1 MEILRSNPVIR
12 VIRSDD
18 EYKAALAEIER
29 LIDRNPPARTPDAEK
44 LEVLTLVVQDYEQ
57 QRIES
62 RAHDPIEAIKFRME
76 QQNLTPRDLVPFIG
90 SRSKV
95 SEVLSRKRPLT
106 LSMIRALHRGFGIPA
121 SALLQQQALF
131 DFQEAPIEWDRFP
144 LREMIAR
151 GWIKEKVRDLRGQ
164 SEQLLR
170 NFLAPIGSVS
180 EALAMYKQTRYV
192 RSARQMDE
200 YALTAWTAR
209 IIIRALEAP
218 TSTNYRPGV
227 VDMRFMQE
235 LARLSTFDT
244 GPRLAQEYLARHG
257 ICLIIESHLPRT
269 HLDGAAILIE
279 GARPVIGL
287 TLRHDRIDN
296 FWFVLMHELA
306 HIARHLSKQTSS
318 FYDDLDVGDQGD
330 QREKEADQLAGEA
343 LIPEIAWRNSPAR
356 NLRTPDAVQHLATQL
371 RIHPAI
377 VAGRIRHHHKSFR
390 VLNQFVG
397 HGQVRRLFP
406 EVYWPSGN

>member
-1 MEILRSNPVIR
+1 MEILRSDSVIQ

-29 LIDRNPPARTPDAEK
+29 LIDRNPPARTPDADK
-44 LEVLTLVVQDYEQ
+44 LEILTLVVQNYEQ

-76 QQNLTPRDLVPFIG
+76 QQDLTPRDLVPFIG

-106 LSMIRALHRGFGIPA
+106 LSMIRALHRGLGIPA
-121 SALLQQQALF
+121 SALLQQQSLF
-131 DFQEAPIEWDRFP
+131 EFQEAPIEWDRFP
-144 LREMIAR
+144 VREMIAR
-151 GWIKEKVRDLRGQ
+151 GWIKEKVQDLRSQ

-170 NFLAPIGSVS
+170 NFLAPLGSVT

-209 IIIRALEAP
+209 VIIRALEASP
-218 TSTNYRPGV
+218 SIEYRPGS
-227 VDMRFMQE
+227 VDLHFMRE

-244 GPRLAQEYLARHG
+244 GPRLAQEYLSRFG
-257 ICLIIESHLPRT
+257 IALIVESHLPRT
-269 HLDGAAILIE
+269 HLDGAAIQIE
-279 GARPVIGL
+279 GNRPVIGL
-287 TLRHDRIDN
+287 TLRHDRVDN

-306 HIARHLSKQTSS
+306 HISRHLGKDVIS

-330 QREKEADQLAGEA
+330 EREKEADHLAGEA
-343 LIPEIAWRNSPAR
+343 LIPEAEWKKSPAR
-356 NLRTPDAVQHLATQL
+356 RLRTPEATEHLARQL

-377 VAGRIRHHHKSFR
+377 VAGRIRHHYKSFR
-390 VLNQFVG
+390 VLNQLVG
-397 HGQVRRLFP
+397 HWQVRRHFP
-406 EVYWPSGN
+406 AVVWPSSS